1 MKNFLFLASL
11 LCGFNLWGQKPDTA
25 NFRTGLMFNDEEYNQ
40 QPVQAKF
47 AGSKFSELPLK
58 VSLRQYCPTPA
69 DQGSIGSCVG
79 WSTCYG
85 ALTTQYAIK
94 NKWTDK
100 EKITAK
106 AFSALF
112 VYNLVKANDYSCGG
126 GTYIPL
132 AMTKLKNTGTC
143 LDKHFIRNNCS
154 VLPNDTLKQLAKQY
168 AIEDFMSLFTTT
180 DESKIKIQKTKQS
193 LAENKPVVIGMTLL
207 DNFISISKTDP
218 VWHPEKGLGWPAG
231 GHAMCVIGYDDGKEQ
246 FEILNSWGEKWGEN
260 GYCYVKYS
268 DYTKYCRYAFQMY
281 LKPENAINSKNEMGG
296 SFTFQYLKDRATLTF
311 EPVTPKHLY
320 MGYYTLEKKDWA
332 VGDLFQLVA
341 KNTKADEYVYV
352 FSIDSKKE
360 SHVHFPRSQ
369 ALSSDYEGFNE
380 TPLVPVKG
388 AEIIIPTPESA
399 LSIGQA
405 GTDYLVVLFSK
416 TRIDNIKE
424 IIAAC
429 RQAER
434 DPFYAL
440 KKSIGTRWPKYKDVT
455 YEPNKMSFTSAAPA
469 DVIVP
474 LMLVVESK

>member
-1 MKNFLFLASL
+1 MKKTYLWALLLLASAIL
-11 LCGFNLWGQKPDTA
+11 AQTPDTA
-25 NFRTGLMFNDEEYNQ
+25 KFRTGLMFNDDEYNQ
-40 QPVQAKF
+40 QPVQSKF
-47 AGSKFSELPLK
+47 AGSKFSEMPLK
-58 VSLRQYCPTPA
+58 VSLRAYTPKPG

-85 ALTTQYAIK
+85 ALTTQYAIR

-112 VYNLVKANDYSCGG
+112 LYNLVKANDYTCGG
-126 GTYIPL
+126 GTYIPV
-132 AMTKLKNTGTC
+132 AMGKLKTTGTC
-143 LDKHFIRNNCS
+143 FDKQFIRNNCA
-154 VLPNDTLKQLAKQY
+154 VLPPDSLKAVAKQF
-168 AIEDFMSLFTTT
+168 AIEDYMSLFTTT
-180 DESKIKIQKTKQS
+180 DDSKLKIQKTKQS

-207 DNFISISKTDP
+207 DNFTNISKTDP
-218 VWHPEKGLGWPAG
+218 VWHPEKGLGWPTG
-231 GHAMCVIGYDDGKEQ
+231 GHAMTVIGYDDGKEQ
-246 FEILNSWGEKWGEN
+246 FELLNSWGEDWGEN
-260 GYCYVKYS
+260 GYCYVKYN
-268 DYTKYCRYAFQMY
+268 DYAKYCRYAFQMH
-281 LKPENAINSKNEMGG
+281 LRPEGSANTPTELGG
-296 SFTFQYLKDRATLTF
+296 SFTFQYLKERSTLTF
-311 EPVTPKHLY
+311 EPVTPKHLF

-352 FSIDSKKE
+352 FSLDAKKE
-360 SHVHFPRSQ
+360 THVHFPRSQ

-405 GTDYLVVLFSK
+405 GKDYLIVLFSK

-429 RQAER
+429 RTAEG
-434 DPFYAL
+434 DPYYTL
-440 KKSIGTRWPKYKDVT
+440 KKAVGSRWPKYKDVV
-455 YEPNKMSFTSAAPA
+455 YENNKMSFTSNAATDA
-469 DVIVP
+469 IVP
-474 LMLVVESK
+474 IMLVVESK